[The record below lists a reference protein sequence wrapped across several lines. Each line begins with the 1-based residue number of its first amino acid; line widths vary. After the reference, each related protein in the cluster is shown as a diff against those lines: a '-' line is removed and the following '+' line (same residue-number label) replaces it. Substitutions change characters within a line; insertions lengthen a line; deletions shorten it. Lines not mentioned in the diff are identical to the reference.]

1 MYIYIYIVKKY
12 KLYTY
17 TYNHLNK
24 HIKSCAVNVSRSSQA
39 IARWPAPRCW
49 WPPSKW
55 WGHPETSRLV
65 LRIEWLDRNSD
76 VELDRKPENVEK
88 TIRKIETQFL
98 FTKHTA
104 EAIKKKEL
112 QRSMDHSAG
121 SSCLWTIDKLWFTCL
136 IKWWFAIATLNSQ
149 RVIPN
154 KWMVSSFNRTILCKW
169 EDFPLPSSKKTKWCK
184 WN

>member
-1 MYIYIYIVKKY
+1 MTSATMLMTTKQMVGASWNIASRFTDRVTGSKFWCRTGSKARKCWENETENRNPIYVK
-12 KLYTY
+12 
-17 TYNHLNK
+17 
-24 HIKSCAVNVSRSSQA
+24 
-39 IARWPAPRCW
+39 
-49 WPPSKW
+49 
-55 WGHPETSRLV
+55 
-65 LRIEWLDRNSD
+65 
-76 VELDRKPENVEK
+76 
-88 TIRKIETQFL
+88 
-98 FTKHTA
+98 TKHRA

-121 SSCLWTIDKLWFTCL
+121 SNCLWTMDKLWFICF

-169 EDFPLPSSKKTKWCK
+169 EDFPLPSSKKSKWCK